1 MVSITVGF
9 KAYATDFKSKLTK
22 VSHVN
27 DDALTTKKNTETPH
41 ESLSIAN
48 SPDFY
53 IGEKSIFY
61 VDKKTIST
69 LQKPSSEDKKTEQ
82 ATVPPENKK
91 NTKTQKEQKPQAYN
105 FKPSPKPNN
114 PIASVTGR
122 TFSAVVTPQQN
133 PVPNQDSQAYHHQYT
148 FVLGDLKSNKLNT
161 YPSLCGAIPTRDYY
175 KFSFSLPPPKYV

>member
-41 ESLSIAN
+41 ESLSIAD
-48 SPDFY
+48 SPDLY
-53 IGEKSIFY
+53 IGEKAIFY

-82 ATVPPENKK
+82 ATAPPENKK
-91 NTKTQKEQKPQAYN
+91 I
-105 FKPSPKPNN
+105 PKPKKNKN
-114 PIASVTGR
+114 LKPTILSPV
-122 TFSAVVTPQQN
+122 QN
-133 PVPNQDSQAYHHQYT
+133 QTTQ
-148 FVLGDLKSNKLNT
+148 LL
-161 YPSLCGAIPTRDYY
+161 R
-175 KFSFSLPPPKYV
+175 